1 MSNICMQD
9 VCCRKLERINLS
21 VKSGES
27 VAILGASGEGK
38 STLLKVVAGLLAYEG
53 AVSFDGKSVS
63 TVATYKRSLGYL
75 SQDLYLFPHLSVS
88 GNIRLALLFSANKQ
102 GSYTQQINR
111 ILALTHAEHLAPR
124 YPNQLS
130 GGEQQRV
137 ALARCL
143 VREPSLLLLDEP
155 FCSLDQNTKFT
166 LWHELNN
173 LRRKLS
179 MTMLIVT
186 HDPDEAAILADRVFY
201 LSGGKLYDCVNNT
214 QPIELN

>member
-1 MSNICMQD
+1 MSNISMQE
-9 VCCRKLERINLS
+9 VCCRKLDSVNLS
-21 VKSGES
+21 IKSGES

-38 STLLKVVAGLLAYEG
+38 STLLKVIAGLLPYKG
-53 AVSFDGKSVS
+53 MVSYDGKCVS
-63 TVATYKRSLGYL
+63 TLATYKRSLGYL

-88 GNIRLALLFSANKQ
+88 GNIRLALLFGIHKQ
-102 GSYTQQINR
+102 DSHTQQITR
-111 ILALTHAEHLAPR
+111 ILDLTHAAHLAQR

-155 FCSLDQNTKFT
+155 FCSLDQNTKFS
-166 LWHELNN
+166 LWHELNE
-173 LRRKLS
+173 LRRELA

-201 LSGGKLYDCVNNT
+201 LSDGQLYDCANNT
-214 QPIELN
+214 QPI